1 MTNTS
6 GLTGL
11 VMFGGV
17 EFVGENPLYPSGVN
31 KEYGYWR
38 SSLHTPLRTNF
49 NELYFPLEGSGIS
62 DGTAIVYDTVNRDA
76 GSGVQAYT
84 VQAGVGDWFKSGQL
98 RARYGADGTQDRSV
112 YLAKGGFIDAGSGI
126 LLTTGFTAYAKV
138 TPSGDIS
145 STVFI
150 GQHKVDP
157 ANMVLGCNY
166 DGKFYVRADSS
177 VSGVNVPNY
186 AVSEKI
192 FTDYDYPAQVVGV
205 LSSGDSRLRIYVNG
219 QEEGISGG
227 FARTRYRSENTKVF
241 IGKRE
246 YPIDEGHYTGWIDE
260 VGLGNTSMTA
270 RDIKDWYDDR
280 FHLSRFIDDK
290 VPAIAFPRPPVTG
303 EISKCACDNI
313 SDSLTAEITGITL
326 TEGGEDTGLLGEKF
340 TLTYD
345 AAATYTDASTAVHTG
360 IWDTGTVSLVCD
372 DSKTLR
378 FRVYCGGSNQFYL
391 AHDFS
396 FMSDSEEARESQACY
411 PDPFNLVFD
420 VGGLTSGGGD
430 CVSDDAGAEI
440 EITVTNSPAVVGGL
454 GGGSLGEA
462 FSTVDKD
469 YVEFIVEAG
478 VEDVDPLDPSL
489 VTKFKDVG
497 GAYDKDLWG
506 QINYAVSSQI
516 VIPKEDLP
524 ENFYQ
529 LQNFEVDA
537 WIEHSTGHPDGAL
550 FSTAFVRRGD
560 TTESQSLQDIGW
572 YSQHITIPSGTI
584 RKVVFS
590 GILPDDVYSLDGKNS
605 FRDDFDAHDLKF
617 IVAYP
622 AVLAGDGSSQ
632 PYESEFRIY
641 STKMRYK
648 SYDAIVQKTQDA
660 PLYTIGDIA
669 HPSSGIMNLFAKSDP
684 AVMTLPLFLKGKQ
697 NLSGLGETGGA
708 TLAGKGGVTTNT
720 AIDLFVRGGIEEASM
735 NLYTYSRAPSATAMY
750 STKDFFIEGGKDLLP
765 GNFKIMELFIKDL
778 VSGSGTP
785 SSEMILTMP
794 KVGKGIIGSPTRLLY
809 TKGVFPHTV
818 KDLELYM
825 RVKESGVRI
834 APLFTKGPAFYSP
847 SSVMGMYLK
856 VYDPAF
862 AGASSFSG
870 TSYMDSVNTVTL
882 SASGM
887 GVATNSMT
895 LFMPSGLGTSTNNMT
910 LWTRGYQS

>member
-1 MTNTS
+1 MANTS

-17 EFVGENPLYPSGVN
+17 EFAGENTLYPSGVN

-38 SSLHTPLRTNF
+38 SSLHTPLRANF
-49 NELYFPLEGSGIS
+49 NNLYFPLEESGVSGGS
-62 DGTAIVYDTVNRDA
+62 AVVYDTVN
-76 GSGVQAYT
+76 SQSYT
-84 VQAGVGDWFKSGQL
+84 VQAGVGEWFKSGQL
-98 RARYGADGTQDRSV
+98 RTRYEADGTQERSI
-112 YLAKGGFIDAGSGI
+112 YLAKGGFIDVGSGI
-126 LLTTGFTAYAKV
+126 SLSSGFSAYAKI

-150 GQHKVDP
+150 GQHKNDP
-157 ANMVLGCNY
+157 AEMVLGCNY

-177 VSGVNVPNY
+177 VKGENVPNY
-186 AVSEKI
+186 AVSAKV
-192 FTDYDYPAQVVGV
+192 FSDYDYPAQVVGV

-219 QEEGISGG
+219 QEEGISDE
-227 FARTRYRSENTKVF
+227 FARTRYKFENTRVF

-260 VGLGNTSMTA
+260 VGLGNISMTA
-270 RDIKDWYDDR
+270 SDIKDWYDDR

-290 VPAIAFPRPPVTG
+290 VPAVLPPRGAATG
-303 EISKCACDNI
+303 GISKCACDNI
-313 SDSLTAEITGITL
+313 SDSLTAEITGITGPATTDL
-326 TEGGEDTGLLGEKF
+326 VGEEF

-345 AAATYTDASTAVHTG
+345 ADATYTDESTAVHTG

-372 DSKTLR
+372 DTKTLR
-378 FRVYCGGSNQFYL
+378 FRVYCGGSDQFYL

-396 FMSDSEEARESQACY
+396 FMVAGEEVRESQVCY

-420 VGGLTSGGGD
+420 AAGVTSGGGD
-430 CVSDDAGAEI
+430 CCGDDAATEI
-440 EITVTNSPAVVGGL
+440 EVTVTNSPAVVAGL
-454 GGGSLGEA
+454 GGGSLGA
-462 FSTVDKD
+462 DFSTVDED

-478 VEDVDPLDPSL
+478 VEDIDPLDPSL
-489 VTKFKDVG
+489 ITKFKDVG
-497 GAYDKDLWG
+497 GAFDKDLWG

-529 LQNFEVDA
+529 LQNFEIDA
-537 WIEHSTGHPDGAL
+537 WIQHSTNHEDGVL
-550 FSTAFVRRGD
+550 LSTSFVRRGD
-560 TTESQSLQDIGW
+560 TTASQALQDIGW
-572 YSQHITIPSGTI
+572 YSQHLTIPSGGI

-605 FRDDFDAHDLKF
+605 FRDDFDAHELKF
-617 IVAYP
+617 ILAYP
-622 AVLAGDGSSQ
+622 QQESDL
-632 PYESEFRIY
+632 PYDAEFKIY

-684 AVMTLPLFLKGKQ
+684 VAMSLPLFLKAKQ
-697 NLSGLGETGGA
+697 NTSGLGDTGNAVMHGA
-708 TLAGKGGVTTNT
+708 ASVTTNT

-735 NLYTYSRAPSATAMY
+735 NLYTYSRGVPATIAY
-750 STKDFFIEGGKDLLP
+750 GTKDFFIEGGKDLLP
-765 GNFKIMELFIKDL
+765 GNFKIAPLFIKDL
-778 VSGSGTP
+778 ISGSGKP
-785 SSEMILTMP
+785 SAEMILTMP

-809 TKGVFPHTV
+809 TKGRFPHTV

-825 RVKESGVRI
+825 KVRSSGVRI
-834 APLFTKGPAFYSP
+834 APMFLEGPRFYSP

-856 VYDPAF
+856 VYDPTF
-862 AGASSFSG
+862 AGASSFAG
-870 TSYMDSVNTVTL
+870 TSYMDSTNTTTL

-887 GVATNSMT
+887 GTSTNSMT